1 MEEDLIT
8 TLIKLDPVEPLSN
21 LMNGIS
27 GAMNRTGIL
36 PLQTA
41 ASLLEA
47 IIFQEKVFRR
57 LIRAAILFDKINQ
70 KT

>member
-8 TLIKLDPVEPLSN
+8 TLIKLDPVEPISN

-36 PLQTA
+36 PLQTV

-57 LIRAAILFDKINQ
+57 LIRAAILFDRINQ